1 MTCGGLLATIVPT
14 ISGVAVGVGVW
25 VGTAVVVGVGVD
37 VDVGVGSSAG
47 ILVGCEVLVAALVGC
62 VVAWAP
68 GVVGP
73 PQATT
78 DNSIINTR
86 MIGGPFI
93 WIRYRGWC
101 RPNV

>member
-1 MTCGGLLATIVPT
+1 MTCGELVATTVPT

-25 VGTAVVVGVGVD
+25 VGTAVAVGVGAD
-37 VDVGVGSSAG
+37 VEVGVGSSAG

-86 MIGGPFI
+86 MIGEPFI
-93 WIRYRGWC
+93 WIRCRGRC